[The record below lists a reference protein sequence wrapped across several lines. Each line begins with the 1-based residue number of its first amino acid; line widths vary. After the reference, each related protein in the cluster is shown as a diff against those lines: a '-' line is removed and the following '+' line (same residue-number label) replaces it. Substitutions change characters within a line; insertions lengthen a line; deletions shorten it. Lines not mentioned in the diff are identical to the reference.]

1 MEKNLAIVIQKAIL
15 SFSVSLKETR
25 TLKNRLLGSTG
36 FNKKTAKSEKQKY
49 VHALKDISCTIHEGE
64 RVGII
69 GHNGAGKSTF
79 LRLIC
84 GIYEETSGS
93 IIRHKKIH
101 PMIRKTF
108 LTGGESSGWDS
119 AKANYLLEKN
129 TLDGFR
135 EYIRDITEFT
145 QLGKF
150 LKLPMKTYSEGMKAR
165 LMFAILTSTE
175 HKCIAVDEGFGA
187 GDKRFFE
194 RASERL
200 DDFINSSGTVIMA
213 SHSERLLNQ
222 FCTRGIVFKGG
233 IIVFD
238 GNLKDAF
245 NFYNGKNY

>member
-1 MEKNLAIVIQKAIL
+1 M
-15 SFSVSLKETR
+15 
-25 TLKNRLLGSTG
+25 TL
-36 FNKKTAKSEKQKY
+36 
-49 VHALKDISCTIHEGE
+49 IS
-64 RVGII
+64 
-69 GHNGAGKSTF
+69 
-79 LRLIC
+79 
-84 GIYEETSGS
+84 GIYEETTGS

-150 LKLPMKTYSEGMKAR
+150 LKLPMKSYSEGMMAR

-175 HKCIAVDEGFGA
+175 HKCFAVVEGFGA

-200 DDFINSSGTVIMA
+200 DDFINSSVTVIMA